1 VCLIFLNLF
10 INVFSYSDLAY
21 IRDARWRRLNERPA
35 KERMKSGKIPK
46 GMFTVLLKWTK
57 GDNFDRLLH
66 CTLGE
71 KLLRTCS
78 NKATLRI
85 KVDEGYSGNA
95 PFALNSIS
103 IVL

>member
-1 VCLIFLNLF
+1 MSFDI
-10 INVFSYSDLAY
+10 
-21 IRDARWRRLNERPA
+21 DARWRRLNERPA

-71 KLLRTCS
+71 KLLR
-78 NKATLRI
+78 
-85 KVDEGYSGNA
+85 
-95 PFALNSIS
+95 
-103 IVL
+103 